1 MCLKTK
7 VMVVNLNI
15 SQWTA
20 RKYDAGASREV
31 EQNHGATDAGRFNKI
46 LIANDSLKKIQ
57 KVAGSAR
64 TYHYF
69 NTLPWGDNG
78 DRILPTAN
86 YFNYVSEIGKF
97 KSDFDT
103 LVSDFVSLYPALK
116 EEARMRLNTLFSESD
131 YPMPGQ
137 IERKFDLR
145 ISFMPVSDGD
155 DLRVNISQEEI
166 ERIKSEIN
174 GAISDRVT
182 GAVTEMLSRIREAVS
197 HVADTL
203 EIPDKIFRD
212 SLIGNVCSLIET
224 IPLLNFDNDK
234 HVNEVV
240 DLIRPLC
247 VDPEQLRNN
256 QEFRKEIAL
265 KAKFVLN
272 LI

>member
-31 EQNHGATDAGRFNKI
+31 EQSHNATDAGRFNKI
-46 LIANDSLKKIQ
+46 LIANEALKKIQ

-64 TYHYF
+64 TFHYF

-86 YFNYVSEIGKF
+86 YFKYVSEISRF
-97 KSDFDT
+97 KNEFDD
-103 LVSDFVSLYPALK
+103 LVSDFIREYPSLKDDAKL
-116 EEARMRLNTLFSESD
+116 RLNTLFSESD
-131 YPMPGQ
+131 YPAPNQ

-145 ISFMPVSDGD
+145 ISFMPVSEAD
-155 DLRVNISQEEI
+155 DLRVNISNEEVS
-166 ERIKSEIN
+166 RIKNEIK
-174 GAISDRVT
+174 GELIDRVQNSI
-182 GAVTEMLSRIREAVS
+182 TEMLTRIREAVS
-197 HVADTL
+197 HMTDTL
-203 EIPDKIFRD
+203 IVPDKIFRD
-212 SLIGNVCSLIET
+212 SLVGNVCALIET
-224 IPLLNFDNDK
+224 IPLLNFNNDK